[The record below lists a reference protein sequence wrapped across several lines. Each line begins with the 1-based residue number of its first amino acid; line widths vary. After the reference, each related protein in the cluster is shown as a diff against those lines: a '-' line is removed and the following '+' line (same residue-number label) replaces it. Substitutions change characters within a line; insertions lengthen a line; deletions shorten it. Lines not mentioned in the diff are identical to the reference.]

1 MELGSVILVI
11 SVQLQKANGL
21 IVVTELGKSTL
32 IKLLQWKAWLPI
44 DVTELGIVI
53 LVSDRL

>member
-32 IKLLQWKAWLPI
+32 IRSLQWKAWLPI